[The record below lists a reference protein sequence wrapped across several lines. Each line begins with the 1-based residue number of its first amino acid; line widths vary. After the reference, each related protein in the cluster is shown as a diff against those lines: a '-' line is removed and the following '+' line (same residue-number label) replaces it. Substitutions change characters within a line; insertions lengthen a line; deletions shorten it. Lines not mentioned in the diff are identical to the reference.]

1 MSEGTVVARDDETG
15 DIMTNNEELAEDW
28 NEYKSGTDDTEE
40 SVNE

>member
-1 MSEGTVVARDDETG
+1 MVMKDEETG
-15 DIMTNNEELAEDW
+15 IIMTNNEELAEDW